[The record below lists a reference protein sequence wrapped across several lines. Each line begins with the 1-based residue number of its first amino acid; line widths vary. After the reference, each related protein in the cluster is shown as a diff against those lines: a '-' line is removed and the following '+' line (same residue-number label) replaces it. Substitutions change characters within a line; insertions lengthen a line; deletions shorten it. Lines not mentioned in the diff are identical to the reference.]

1 MTQRMASE
9 KLRSAVDDEKSECI
23 STCGDVGDCEAL
35 LSEDSSMGLD
45 LHFVYIVKCADDSL
59 YCGWTSDLKHRM
71 EAHNGIVPGGAKY
84 TRGRRPVQLV
94 YAESFHEKR
103 AAQRRE
109 YAIKRMSKTQK
120 LRLLKDTN

>member
-1 MTQRMASE
+1 MMQRVAS
-9 KLRSAVDDEKSECI
+9 KKVWSTVVDEKSECT
-23 STCGDVGDCEAL
+23 STCGDVIDCEAL
-35 LSEDSSMGLD
+35 LSGDSSIESD

-59 YCGWTSDLKHRM
+59 YCGWTTDLKHRM

-94 YAESFHEKR
+94 YAESFHEKQ

>member
-1 MTQRMASE
+1 MTQRMAS
-9 KLRSAVDDEKSECI
+9 KKPRSAVDDEKSECT
-23 STCGDVGDCEAL
+23 STCGDVVDCKVL
-35 LSEDSSMGLD
+35 LSGDSSKESD

-59 YCGWTSDLKHRM
+59 YCGWTTNLKHRM
-71 EAHNGIVPGGAKY
+71 EAHNGIIPGGAKY

-94 YAESFHEKR
+94 YAESFHEKQ

>member
-1 MTQRMASE
+1 MMQRMASE

-23 STCGDVGDCEAL
+23 STCGDVVDCEAL
-35 LSEDSSMGLD
+35 LSGESLMGSG
-45 LHFVYIVKCADDSL
+45 LHFAYIVKCVDDSL

>member
-9 KLRSAVDDEKSECI
+9 KLRSAVDDEKSECT
-23 STCGDVGDCEAL
+23 STCGDVVDCEAL
-35 LSEDSSMGLD
+35 LSGDSSIRSD

-71 EAHNGIVPGGAKY
+71 EAHNGIVQGGAKY

-94 YAESFHEKR
+94 YAESFHEKQ

>member
-23 STCGDVGDCEAL
+23 STCGDVVDCEAL
-35 LSEDSSMGLD
+35 LSGDSSMGLD
-45 LHFVYIVKCADDSL
+45 LHFAYIVKCADDSL

>member
-1 MTQRMASE
+1 MTQRMVSE

-23 STCGDVGDCEAL
+23 STCGDVVDCEAL
-35 LSEDSSMGLD
+35 LSGDSSMGSD

-120 LRLLKDTN
+120 LRFLKDTN